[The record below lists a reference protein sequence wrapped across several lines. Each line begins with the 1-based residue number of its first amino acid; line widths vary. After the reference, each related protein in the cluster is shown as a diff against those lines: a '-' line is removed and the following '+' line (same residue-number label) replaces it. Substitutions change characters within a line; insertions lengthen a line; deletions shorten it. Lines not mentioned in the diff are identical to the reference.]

1 VTETALPR
9 QLAQSTLD
17 ALKKAG
23 HIVLSRGETESVVR
37 ELSRIIDPVLKRVL
51 PRMWRSPIMGEVTS
65 TFGDEA
71 TDEAM
76 EALVEELRDALL
88 DSDGVEDV
96 FAEDPVIERAI
107 FRTLGA
113 ELRALV
119 ARGEEPDDEVPPISV
134 RLETLGYVAT
144 AAAKSADE
152 DTLKD
157 ALERAAEAAKSELE
171 TYDSASR
178 TAFFR
183 PSEPDPDRRLDI
195 ESAIEEELSD
205 LVDMGMLPLPTIVRQ
220 IELGGPV
227 DRAERRAMSRT
238 LDALVE
244 RHLKSAICPG
254 TWEWS
259 EAGELSLV
267 FTPLTEPDPEL
278 VTKMAEAFT
287 QELRSTMGGPKPSP
301 PKADAGLAALLAA
314 AAKSVAPPK
323 TGPKSA
329 VPKPAPSK
337 PGVAKKP
344 EAKEP
349 AAPKKPAAK
358 KSASATAKKP
368 AAKKPAAK
376 KSTRAD

>member
-1 VTETALPR
+1 MTETALPR

-23 HIVLSRGETESVVR
+23 HIVLSRGETEGVLR
-37 ELSRIIDPVLKRVL
+37 ELARIIDPALKRVL
-51 PRMWRSPIMGEVTS
+51 PRMWRSPVMGEVTS

-76 EALVEELRDALL
+76 EELVEELRDALL

-107 FRTLGA
+107 FRTLGT

-152 DTLKD
+152 ATLKD

-171 TYDSASR
+171 TYDAASR

-183 PSEPDPDRRLDI
+183 PAEPDPDRRLDI

-205 LVDMGMLPLPTIVRQ
+205 LVDMGMLPLPTIVRGVA
-220 IELGGPV
+220 LGGPI
-227 DRAERRAMSRT
+227 DRAERRALSRT

-254 TWEWS
+254 TWEWT

-267 FTPLTEPDPEL
+267 FTPLTEPDAEL
-278 VTKMAEAFT
+278 VSRMAEAFSAD
-287 QELRSTMGGPKPSP
+287 LRSTLASGAHVAAPRP
-301 PKADAGLAALLAA
+301 DAGLAALLAA
-314 AAKSVAPPK
+314 AAKSLPPPK
-323 TGPKSA
+323 ADPSR
-329 VPKPAPSK
+329 APSSK
-337 PGVAKKP
+337 PGATKK
-344 EAKEP
+344 P
-349 AAPKKPAAK
+349 AAPKKATTARSPAATK
-358 KSASATAKKP
+358 PATAKKATTP
-368 AAKKPAAK
+368 KKAAPK
-376 KSTRAD
+376 KSPRPD